1 MIPSQLGELRLFA
14 AIGLLTLVFAFGCA
28 KQSPFSTPPEHPRPY
43 KIGRKWY
50 QPLASS
56 KNFKQKGIAS
66 WYGADFHGKKT
77 ANGEI
82 YDMHE
87 ISAAHKTLPL
97 DTHVKVDNLE
107 NGKSIVVRI
116 NDRGPFI
123 RGRIIDLSFAA
134 AKKLGIV
141 ENGTAKVKIKAL
153 GTPAK
158 IAVNSN
164 APEKLIPANYNSGI
178 FTFQVGAFKDRENAE
193 KLRRKLDRQYKNA
206 HISPFDNGHDT
217 LYRVRVG
224 RYDTL
229 EQIIDAEHILMKKG
243 FKDIFIIAE

>member
-1 MIPSQLGELRLFA
+1 MVNQLGGLRLFA
-14 AIGLLTLVFAFGCA
+14 PIGLLTLVFAFGCA
-28 KQSPFSTPPEHPRPY
+28 KKSTFSTPPEHPRPY

-56 KNFKQKGIAS
+56 KDFKQKGIAS

-77 ANGEI
+77 ANGET

-87 ISAAHKTLPL
+87 VTAAHKTLPL
-97 DTHVKVDNLE
+97 DTYVKVDNLE
-107 NGKSIVVRI
+107 NGKSIVVRV
-116 NDRGPFI
+116 NDRGPFV

-141 ENGTAKVKIKAL
+141 EKGTAKVKIKAL

-158 IAVNSN
+158 TAVNSN
-164 APEKLIPANYNSGI
+164 EPVKLIPANYDSGI
-178 FTFQVGAFKDRENAE
+178 FTFQVGAFEDRENAE
-193 KLRRKLDRQYKNA
+193 RLRQKLDRQYKNA

-229 EQIIDAEHILMKKG
+229 EKIIEAEHILTEKG
-243 FKDIFIIAE
+243 FKDIFIVAE

>member
-1 MIPSQLGELRLFA
+1 MVNQLVGLRFFA
-14 AIGLLTLVFAFGCA
+14 AIGMLTLIFAFGCA
-28 KQSPFSTPPEHPRPY
+28 KQSPFSIPPEHPRPY
-43 KIGRKWY
+43 KIGRNWY

-56 KNFKQKGIAS
+56 KDFKQKGIAS

-82 YDMHE
+82 YDMHVVT
-87 ISAAHKTLPL
+87 AAHKTLPF
-97 DTHVKVDNLE
+97 DTYVKVDNLE
-107 NGKSIVVRI
+107 NGKSIVVRV

-141 ENGTAKVKIKAL
+141 EKGTAKVKIKAL
-153 GTPAK
+153 GTPAET
-158 IAVNSN
+158 AVNSN
-164 APEKLIPANYNSGI
+164 APVKLIPANYGSGI

-193 KLRRKLDRQYKNA
+193 RLRQKLDRQYKNA

-229 EQIIDAEHILMKKG
+229 EEIIEAEDILKEKG
-243 FKDIFIIAE
+243 FKDIFIVAE